1 MENNQEMEINLA
13 DLFYLLLSKLHYI
26 ILLAVIGF
34 LGGFAIA
41 KFVLPVKYSSD
52 VSLYVNSAATLEQQM
67 ERQGIANGSDIS
79 TAKQLA
85 STYIVILKNDE
96 VYEEVSKRLLE
107 EYHVE
112 DLQKMFSVDFTD
124 GDPSISPGQIR
135 SLVNITTVD
144 NTEVIKVSCTSLNP
158 QISADICT
166 YISEIAPSVLIRT
179 TKAGSVEPIGH
190 AKVAKSPSSP
200 NIKRTAIIGAMLG
213 IVLAVGVIV
222 IADLLDTRIN
232 VADDIKKRFKDIP
245 ILAEIPDLY
254 DTKGGAKYNY
264 E

>member
-34 LGGFAIA
+34 LGGFSIA
-41 KFVLPVKYSSD
+41 KFALPSKYTSE
-52 VSLYVNSAATLEQQM
+52 VSLYVNNAMTIEQQ
-67 ERQGIANGSDIS
+67 INNGVASASDIQTS
-79 TAKQLA
+79 KLLA

-96 VYEEVSKRLLE
+96 VYEEVSKRLLD
-107 EYHVE
+107 EYHLE
-112 DLQKMFSVDFTD
+112 DLQKMFNVDLSGAEPT
-124 GDPSISPGQIR
+124 ISPAQIR
-135 SLVNITTVD
+135 SLVSINTVD

-158 QISADICT
+158 GISADICT

-190 AKVAKSPSSP
+190 AKVAKTPSSP
-200 NIKRTAIIGAMLG
+200 NVKRTAIIGALLG
-213 IVLAVGVIV
+213 VVLAAGVI
-222 IADLLDTRIN
+222 IISDMLDTRIK
-232 VADDIKKRFKDIP
+232 VGDDIKKKFPNIP

-254 DTKGGAKYNY
+254 DTKGGARY

>member
-1 MENNQEMEINLA
+1 MENNQEMELNLA

-26 ILLAVIGF
+26 VLLGALGF
-34 LGGFAIA
+34 LLGFAIA
-41 KFVLPVKYSSD
+41 KFVLPVKYTSD
-52 VSLYVNSAATLEQQM
+52 VSLYVNNAMTLEQQM
-67 ERQGIANGSDIS
+67 GNGVANGSDINA
-79 TAKQLA
+79 AKLLA

-107 EYHVE
+107 EYHEE
-112 DLQKMFSVDFTD
+112 DLEKMFAVSHTEQ
-124 GDPSISPGQIR
+124 GEAYIAPGSIR

-144 NTEVIKVSCTSLNP
+144 NTEVIKITCTSLNA

-166 YISEIAPSVLIRT
+166 YIADVAPSILIRT

-190 AKVAKSPSSP
+190 AKVAKRPSSP
-200 NIKRTAIIGAMLG
+200 NVSRIAVIGGLLGAI
-213 IVLAVGVIV
+213 LAAGVVI
-222 IADLLDTRIN
+222 IADMLDTRIKI
-232 VADDIKKRFKDIP
+232 ADDIKKKFPDVA

-254 DTKGGAKYNY
+254 ENKGGTKY

>member
-13 DLFYLLLSKLHYI
+13 DLFYLLLGKLHYI

-41 KFVLPVKYSSD
+41 KVVLPLKYTSE

-67 ERQGIANGSDIS
+67 EKQGIASGGDLS

-85 STYIVILKNDE
+85 TTYIVILKNDE
-96 VYEEVSKRLLE
+96 VYEDVARRLLE

-112 DLQKMFSVDFTD
+112 DLQKMFYVDLSQGEPT
-124 GDPSISPGQIR
+124 ISPGQIR
-135 SLVNITTVD
+135 SLVTISTVD
-144 NTEVIKVSCTSLNP
+144 NTEVIKITCTSLNP
-158 QISADICT
+158 VISADICT
-166 YISEIAPSVLIRT
+166 YIAEFAPNILIRT

-190 AKVAKSPSSP
+190 AKVAKGPSSP
-200 NIKRTAIIGAMLG
+200 NVKRIAIIGALLG
-213 IVLAVGVIV
+213 AVLAVAVIV
-222 IADLLDTRIN
+222 IADMLDTRIK
-232 VADDIKKRFKDIP
+232 VGEDIKKRFPNIP
-245 ILAEIPDLY
+245 ILAEIPDLF
-254 DTKGGAKYNY
+254 DTKGGSRY